1 MDVFDTILQVL
12 PVYHGEI
19 EKHLRKRVF
28 RIWNECH
35 GKCTSIQ
42 KLKGVCW
49 EVYLWNEE
57 NILGCSFLNWKAFAG
72 RFTQKL
78 KSVCLE
84 VYLWN

>member
-49 EVYLWNEE
+49 EVYLWN
-57 NILGCSFLNWKAFAG
+57 
-72 RFTQKL
+72 
-78 KSVCLE
+78 
-84 VYLWN
+84 